1 MEKKYYT
8 DEELWEMSK
17 ILESNGYVVIKTK
30 DPSDFIYFD
39 KTHEFDLMDDSYIE
53 FLKNK
58 CSKEGYTFI
67 KGNTT
72 DDILDEVSHNSII
85 RYLEKYGY
93 EVYIDDEDALNN
105 ISDDAIASYI
115 DPDVFEDDVLI
126 QHLRNKGY
134 NIRRYLNH
142 AIDNSIVDTTI
153 EDAKYR
159 VKDMLCDMFGV
170 QHTIDNEELI
180 KKINS
185 KIN

>member
-1 MEKKYYT
+1 
-8 DEELWEMSK
+8 
-17 ILESNGYVVIKTK
+17 
-30 DPSDFIYFD
+30 
-39 KTHEFDLMDDSYIE
+39 
-53 FLKNK
+53 
-58 CSKEGYTFI
+58 
-67 KGNTT
+67 
-72 DDILDEVSHNSII
+72 
-85 RYLEKYGY
+85 
-93 EVYIDDEDALNN
+93 
-105 ISDDAIASYI
+105 
-115 DPDVFEDDVLI
+115 LI